1 MSGSCE
7 YYNNGLQLKVKMLM
21 NEYSIHCRP
30 DEELLHTNSWN
41 CNFLEDMWR
50 YDCASRII

>member
-1 MSGSCE
+1 MSGSCK